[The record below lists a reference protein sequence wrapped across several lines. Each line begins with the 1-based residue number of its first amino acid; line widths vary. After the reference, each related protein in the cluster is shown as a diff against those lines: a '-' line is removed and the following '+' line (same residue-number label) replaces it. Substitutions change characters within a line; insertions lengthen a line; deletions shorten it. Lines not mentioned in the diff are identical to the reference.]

1 MKVEK
6 IGAAIV
12 ITDST
17 EYPGQEHDVTS
28 MHARSKVTATHTVI
42 TDLANSNLIWSCP
55 NLDFLSD
62 VGSVTDQAS
71 IKAYLRPIIGS

>member
-6 IGAAIV
+6 IGYQIV

-17 EYPGQEHDVTS
+17 EYPGQSHDITS
-28 MHARSKVTATHTVI
+28 IHSREKVTATHTVI

-55 NLDFLSD
+55 NADFESD
-62 VGSVTDQAS
+62 VGSVTDQAA
-71 IKAYLRPIIGS
+71 IKTYLRQIIGS